1 MDRTVGVMLAVVL
14 GLLALGAV
22 VLSGHHAFAS
32 NTASTVVTDISQL
45 ETNARAQFG
54 QGSNLYTSFT
64 TANESA
70 MITGG
75 LFPTDMV
82 RGGAVVD
89 AWGNAVTLAPAANNT
104 EGTISFGGGGSE
116 TTDEC
121 TTAVT
126 AMKDYVS
133 MTVGGTTFTQA
144 NQPDSVSAA
153 NACAGGLAI
162 ALTFQ

>member
-1 MDRTVGVMLAVVL
+1 MDRTVGVILAVVL

-45 ETNARAQFG
+45 EINARSQFG
-54 QGSNLYTSFT
+54 QGTNLYTNFT
-64 TANESA
+64 TANEGA

-75 LFPTDMV
+75 VFPTDMV

-89 AWGNAVTLAPAANNT
+89 SWGNAVALAPAANNT

-116 TTDEC
+116 TADEC
-121 TTAVT
+121 SAVVT
-126 AMKDYVS
+126 GLKDYVALQ
-133 MTVGGTTFTQA
+133 VGGTTFSQA
-144 NQPDSVSAA
+144 NQPDAVSAS